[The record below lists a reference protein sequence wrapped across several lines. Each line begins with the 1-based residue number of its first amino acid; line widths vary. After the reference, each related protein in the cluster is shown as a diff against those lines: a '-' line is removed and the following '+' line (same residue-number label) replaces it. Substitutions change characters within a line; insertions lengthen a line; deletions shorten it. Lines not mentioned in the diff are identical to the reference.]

1 MPFPLFPRPPKRYT
15 FKRVMQ
21 SQPLC
26 QGKLHAGF
34 ISVGICQMQSA
45 HNIFG
50 VIMMFYHFN
59 YKHFEKKSLKCTS
72 WGGLN

>member
-1 MPFPLFPRPPKRYT
+1 
-15 FKRVMQ
+15 MQ

-26 QGKLHAGF
+26 QWKLHAGF
-34 ISVGICQMQSA
+34 ISVGICQIQSV

-59 YKHFEKKSLKCTS
+59 YKHFEKKIPKVYQLGWSELTVA
-72 WGGLN
+72 